1 MSRTDRYRIAYA
13 LAAVLAVAT
22 FVGIGF
28 SSGPESAF
36 MCFALWGGVVFF
48 CIKVQQYF
56 WRDHYEA
63 RHIFR
68 MRRWKESADLSDA
81 FIKSAIEKEWLSH
94 LVWLSYMVTSR
105 DIVAVTEN
113 NVASAYMAL
122 ADYVTAESR
131 LCLALERDPF
141 YPVPHLNRAKIL
153 LMLRREDEAKQELEE
168 ARRLG
173 FRRYTWRSLC
183 DEVLPYRDG
192 EKTA

>member
-1 MSRTDRYRIAYA
+1 MSRTDRYRFTYA
-13 LAAVLAVAT
+13 LAAILASAT
-22 FVGIGF
+22 LVGVGF
-28 SSGPESAF
+28 SSGNESAL
-36 MCFALWGGVVFF
+36 MCLAILGGMVFVGV
-48 CIKVQQYF
+48 KVQHHF

-68 MRRWKESADLSDA
+68 MRRWKESADLSDS
-81 FIKSAIEKEWLSH
+81 FIKSATEKEWLSH

-105 DIVAVTEN
+105 DIIAVTEN

-131 LCLALERDPF
+131 LCLALERDPL
-141 YPVPHLNRAKIL
+141 YPVPHLNKAKIL

-168 ARRLG
+168 SRRLG